1 MKKLLIGAALGLAA
15 CSSPEPAAPDD
26 GALAMGQLEAPIA
39 PTAPA
44 APAEALPAPAAI
56 EAAKTAIAA
65 EPKVK
70 DLMYR
75 GEDAVQWHVG
85 VLDDG
90 SSRVG
95 YALYICNLL
104 REHQAMSGRTHVR
117 IVDVAKVAQGQDLRT
132 ASLGHVICETGDVV
146 AP

>member
-15 CSSPEPAAPDD
+15 CSSPEPAEPDD
-26 GALAMGQLEAPIA
+26 GALAIGQMEAPVA
-39 PTAPA
+39 PVPSTTPVEPVQLPA
-44 APAEALPAPAAI
+44 AV
-56 EAAKTAIAA
+56 EAAKAAILA

-75 GEDAVQWHVG
+75 GDEAVQWHVG

-104 REHQAMSGRTHVR
+104 REHEAMAGRTHVR
-117 IVDVAKVAQGQDLRT
+117 IVDVAKVAQGQDVRA
-132 ASLGHVICETGDVV
+132 ASLGHVVCETGDIVT
-146 AP
+146 P